1 MNFKTVGYKGS
12 KRKLLEDIEK
22 LVAEVE
28 PTTVL
33 DGFSGSGIVSAY
45 LRSKGYFVFAN
56 DKMSSCNLF
65 SRVFLYGFD
74 EAKVKTHVEHIN
86 KLQGVDGWFAKN
98 YSGEKTRLIKGIKK
112 HESRPLGFTKS
123 NAKKLDEAREYA
135 ETIKNTD
142 DKNAV
147 IFSIILAMNN
157 VFNNSNDQKSCFK
170 KWTKKSLGEVKFE
183 MPTLVQ
189 GRKGLVFTGEVT
201 NINKKDYDVVYL
213 DPPYTNGVLYDSCY
227 HLNDSMCL
235 WDKPALD
242 HDFAIPRP
250 QRAIF
255 RKNKKTAGM
264 FYSKKKAKEDFKSLL
279 TYFDAKRI
287 ILSYS
292 DAPRNIIDK
301 ESLIDI
307 CEEIGDFKLIEREH
321 QICSQAKSQNKI
333 SEKLKEFF
341 FVIDKVKKI

>member
-1 MNFKTVGYKGS
+1 MKFKTVGYKGS
-12 KRKLLEDIEK
+12 KRKLLEDIGK

-28 PTTVL
+28 PITVL

-45 LRSKGYFVFAN
+45 LRSQGYFVFAN

-65 SRVFLYGFD
+65 SRVFLYGFN
-74 EAKVKTHVEHIN
+74 EAKVKAHLDHMN
-86 KLQGVDGWFAKN
+86 KLKGVDGWFTKN

-123 NAKKLDEAREYA
+123 NAKILDEARDYA
-135 ETIKNTD
+135 ETIKNID

-147 IFSIILAMNN
+147 VFSIILAMNS
-157 VFNNSNDQKSCFK
+157 VFNNSNDQKSCLK
-170 KWTKKSLGEVKFE
+170 EWTKKSLTKVKFE
-183 MPTLVQ
+183 APTLVQ
-189 GRKGLVFTGEVT
+189 GRQGLVYTGDVT
-201 NINKKDYDVVYL
+201 SINKKDYDVVYL

-242 HDFAIPRP
+242 YDFAIPRP

-255 RKNKKTAGM
+255 RKNKKTAGA
-264 FYSKKKAKEDFKSLL
+264 FYSKKKAEKDFKELL
-279 TYFDAKRI
+279 NYFDAKRI

-292 DAPRNIIDK
+292 DAPRNIITK
-301 ESLIDI
+301 QSLIDI
-307 CEEIGDFKLIEREH
+307 CENIGDLKLIEREH
-321 QICSQAKSQNKI
+321 QICSQAKSQKKV
-333 SEKLKEFF
+333 SKELKAFF
-341 FVIDKVKKI
+341 FVIDKTK